1 MPLDAVALGAICN
14 ELDTALRDAK
24 VEKVHQPEADELLLV
39 LKNKNGAYRL
49 VISASSENARI
60 HLALENKENPTSPP
74 MFCMLLR
81 KHLTGARI
89 DEIKRIGYERAV
101 DVVFSGRNEMG
112 DIKKR
117 HLVCEI
123 MGRNS
128 NIIFLDE
135 NEKIIDSV
143 KHIDLTV
150 SSKRNILPGLKY
162 MLPPASDRLNPL
174 ECGEDEFYS
183 LLKNSPEGSEVEK
196 AIISGVMGISPLLA
210 GECVYKACG
219 QRKVVVGELSEAQ
232 MHLCAVNL
240 KKMFQDAQAGEISPC
255 IVVDDVTKRVIDFA
269 PFKLTQYTEL
279 NCISMD
285 SMNDAAREFY
295 YMRDLHARMQNRS
308 SNITKLINNNLH
320 RCEKK
325 LNLLQK
331 ELREAGERDK
341 FKIAGDLIVANLYK
355 IRKGDSELRAINFYD
370 ENQAEAVIALNT
382 TKSPSQNAENYYTK
396 YKKAKNTEI
405 YATEQI
411 EKTVDEIKYLESVL
425 YSVQNAQTP
434 SELAEI
440 KTELAQ
446 FGYIKR
452 DNYKKRKDK
461 NTLQSKP
468 MEFEYKGYT
477 IYVGKN
483 NVQND
488 YLTLKMGRSRD
499 LWLHSKTIAGSH
511 VLVKFMGED
520 FPNEVIEMA
529 AKLAAYYSKG
539 KNSQYVEVDYCPV
552 SHVKKPSGAKAG
564 MVIYE
569 GYSSA
574 LVSPENEGNE
584 LIRK

>member
-1 MPLDAVALGAICN
+1 MPLDAVALGVICN
-14 ELDTALRDAK
+14 ELDTVLKDAK
-24 VEKVHQPEADELLLV
+24 VEKVHQPEADELLLL

-49 VISASSENARI
+49 VVSASSENARI
-60 HLALENKENPTSPP
+60 HLALENKENPSTPP

-81 KHLTGARI
+81 KHLTGARVE
-89 DEIKRIGYERAV
+89 EIKRIGYERAI
-101 DVVFSGRNEMG
+101 DIVFSGRNEMG
-112 DIKKR
+112 DITKR
-117 HLVCEI
+117 HLICEI

-183 LLKNSPEGSEVEK
+183 LLKNSPDGCEAEK
-196 AIISGVMGISPLLA
+196 AIVSGVMGISPLLA
-210 GECVYKACG
+210 GECVYRACG
-219 QRKVVVGELSEAQ
+219 QRKVVIGELNEAGL
-232 MHLCAVNL
+232 HLCAINL
-240 KKMFQDAQAGEISPC
+240 KKMFQDAQTGEVSPC
-255 IVVDDVTKRVIDFA
+255 IVVDDVQKKVIDFA
-269 PFKLTQYTEL
+269 PFALTQYTEL
-279 NCISMD
+279 RCSQME

-308 SNITKLINNNLH
+308 SNITKIINNNLH

-331 ELREAGERDK
+331 ELCEAGERDK

-355 IRKGDSELRAINFYD
+355 IKKGDSTLRAINFYD
-370 ENQAEAVIALNT
+370 ENQAETVIELNT
-382 TKSPSQNAENYYTK
+382 TKTPSENAQIYYTK

-405 YATEQI
+405 YATGQI
-411 EKTVDEIKYLESVL
+411 EKTIDEIKYLESVL
-425 YSVQNAQTP
+425 YSVQNAQSP

-440 KTELAQ
+440 RSELAD

-452 DNYKKRKDK
+452 ENSKKRKDK
-461 NTLQSKP
+461 NAPVSKP

-477 IYVGKN
+477 IFVGKN

-499 LWLHSKTIAGSH
+499 LWLHSKNIAGSH

-529 AKLAAYYSKG
+529 ASLAAYYSKG

-569 GYSSA
+569 GYNSA
-574 LVSPENEGNE
+574 LVEPAISE